1 MCVYCFGN
9 FWNESAGI
17 TQTNPFTL
25 IGGACRNTGCSTLS
39 SVPTKFGH
47 YPPCIPSLKS
57 NSTICSF
64 IRILTMNWS
73 TISAIGTTHDLAKTY
88 GQLRIYTEKDIESN
102 NSWLYLA
109 LEKKNLK
116 GLLDDYLWTVETK
129 VPVRELEEI
138 YSVVLAINDK
148 ERLKYRFVKGQLNN
162 RSILMRKISAFSIR
176 VVGHMGKN

>member
-1 MCVYCFGN
+1 
-9 FWNESAGI
+9 
-17 TQTNPFTL
+17 
-25 IGGACRNTGCSTLS
+25 
-39 SVPTKFGH
+39 
-47 YPPCIPSLKS
+47 
-57 NSTICSF
+57 
-64 IRILTMNWS
+64 MNWS